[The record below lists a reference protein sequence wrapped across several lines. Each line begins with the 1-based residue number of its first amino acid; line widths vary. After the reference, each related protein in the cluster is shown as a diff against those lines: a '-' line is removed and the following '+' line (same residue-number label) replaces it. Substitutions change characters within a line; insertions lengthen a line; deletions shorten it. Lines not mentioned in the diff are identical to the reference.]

1 MDKDAR
7 IFPVQTAIQPT
18 VATEIHKGAR
28 DLIVLRYMARQVLT
42 MAQRPDELA
51 ANATMKQPLLYLLQE
66 RHNRS
71 HRIALYQARESFLLP
86 NLLFV
91 GFISKKQTALDAQ
104 IVGNIADVDKQM
116 LNELVEIPGLL
127 SYSSLQ
133 FRNGNWCNLVLFRE
147 ETAKTHIRSSSTHSY
162 AVYQLAPRYYNW
174 IRLHNGRVEGG
185 LTQGRLML
193 NKTHLYTFPIPHGKP
208 SIQEL
213 TYSHKRRD

>member
-1 MDKDAR
+1 MDKDAS
-7 IFPVQTAIQPT
+7 IFPVQTATQPT
-18 VATEIHKGAR
+18 VATKIDKGER

-51 ANATMKQPLLYLLQE
+51 ATATMKQPLLYLLHE

-91 GFISKKQTALDAQ
+91 GFISKKQAALDAQ
-104 IVGNIADVDKQM
+104 IVGDIADVDKKM

-147 ETAKTHIRSSSTHSY
+147 ETAKTHVRSSNTHSY
-162 AVYQLAPRYYNW
+162 AAYQLAPRYYEW
-174 IRLHNGRVEGG
+174 IRLHNGRVDGA
-185 LTQGRLML
+185 LAQGRLML
-193 NKTHLYTFPIPHGKP
+193 KKTHLYIFPIPHGKP

-213 TYSHKRRD
+213 TY